1 MAPNECAVR
10 KLRGLRNRGRLR
22 FRVAFVVPT
31 FAGQELINKTCL
43 LAMIRVRAPAPAD
56 RDGHGLAQAT
66 QKEPTKQY
74 GASGDVKKTAY
85 RGSGIWQD
93 GGRWVTNSE
102 IVSAYA
108 PTDSRYDPAD
118 PDRGSVFV
126 FARLPVVHWTE
137 QNACCAMKA
146 YRYGENCGMRTG
158 LSSAGSFTG
167 GVLSLNS
174 VSWASPTTT
183 QVIG

>member
-1 MAPNECAVR
+1 ECAVR

-43 LAMIRVRAPAPAD
+43 LAMIRVRAPPPAD

-126 FARLPVVHWTE
+126 FARL
-137 QNACCAMKA
+137 
-146 YRYGENCGMRTG
+146 
-158 LSSAGSFTG
+158 
-167 GVLSLNS
+167 
-174 VSWASPTTT
+174 
-183 QVIG
+183 